1 MRKLG
6 QRDVGSKRIRQVT
19 MAVAEVVE
27 IDVEIPTASFNVRL
41 DYGGNE
47 ARDQRWAGAEI
58 EPGWRLNTIP
68 GKGDEGGGHIL

>member
-1 MRKLG
+1 
-6 QRDVGSKRIRQVT
+6 
-19 MAVAEVVE
+19 MAVGEVVE
-27 IDVEIPTASFNVRL
+27 VDVEIPTASFNVRI
-41 DYGGNE
+41 DYGVNE